1 LGSLCCVVQDEIERF
16 MEVAEE
22 SVVDEELGALIKA
35 LWADA
40 GIQEAFTNRH
50 KFQLND
56 SAP

>member
-1 LGSLCCVVQDEIERF
+1 

-22 SVVDEELGALIKA
+22 SVIDEELGALIKV
-35 LWADA
+35 LWADP
-40 GIQEAFTNRH
+40 GIQVAFTNRH